1 MTHPHFSVFRLMS
14 ALGLAA
20 IAIWLFMGGH
30 LSGPNFDAPSWLLET
45 PPWVL
50 GTVFLVAAVLAAVL
64 SVETIE
70 DIVARLLGERSV
82 D

>member
-1 MTHPHFSVFRLMS
+1 MTHPHFSVFRVMC

-45 PPWVL
+45 PAWLL
-50 GTVFLVAAVLAAVL
+50 GSVFLAARSWRLCSL
-64 SVETIE
+64 LKELKTSSSVY
-70 DIVARLLGERSV
+70 
-82 D
+82 